1 MNQIHRVERQVGE
14 YTYSLYNVYSG
25 ESVLVQIDSD
35 KISLC
40 PDRSIFAQWPEACPF
55 LRKDPRQKKIVC
67 IVHRTRP
74 ELCREFGCWRLLILD
89 AAGNR
94 CGRIMGTRHLS
105 AEDPSLL
112 KLWEAEANNIRMLE
126 DDSWDKAVIRI
137 LETYGYQVMSSET
150 KSSG

>member
-1 MNQIHRVERQVGE
+1 
-14 YTYSLYNVYSG
+14 
-25 ESVLVQIDSD
+25 
-35 KISLC
+35 
-40 PDRSIFAQWPEACPF
+40 
-55 LRKDPRQKKIVC
+55 
-67 IVHRTRP
+67 
-74 ELCREFGCWRLLILD
+74 
-89 AAGNR
+89 
-94 CGRIMGTRHLS
+94 MGTRHLS